1 MHTGLIVAVSDGSYS
16 NFYGT
21 AAWVLQGTSS
31 RCTGQV
37 ICPGS
42 AADQNSYKSEVSGL
56 LSILTMVDQF
66 VKFFNID
73 QGSLEVACDGESA
86 LNQIFSYVP
95 ITNINEPCFDLLFI
109 DRQLWQNSPLKWI
122 TRHVKGHQD
131 ANSPEQALD
140 IYSKLNIEMDATAK
154 SFMSSVLTW
163 PRHFYTI
170 NEPWSLWVDQCKVTS
185 DLGTL
190 SMTWCIHQWL
200 GSTGPISI
208 KWMRR
213 LSEM

>member
-1 MHTGLIVAVSDGSYS
+1 
-16 NFYGT
+16 
-21 AAWVLQGTSS
+21 
-31 RCTGQV
+31 
-37 ICPGS
+37 
-42 AADQNSYKSEVSGL
+42 
-56 LSILTMVDQF
+56 MVDQF